1 MNTKISK
8 GILLLGLSV
17 VMSATGFAQETKVKI
32 ERDNYEMKAKREGNE
47 YKIKEK
53 GERPMPAASKT
64 IKEKVTYKQGET
76 MTTVKHGEMQQQ
88 VATKKTYAA
97 RKNCTCKTSVAKRPV
112 RRTHTV
118 AHHTK
123 RRTIA
128 HRRTTGVAKAKQTTP
143 MLVRDTVYVTR
154 VDTVVRVMESA
165 SFTGNRTPK
174 YMMDNFKK
182 LKIER
187 ENDGEIELKKE
198 YEDGSEIKKTFD
210 NEHDF
215 QTYMQWKNF

>member
-1 MNTKISK
+1 M
-8 GILLLGLSV
+8 LLLGFTV
-17 VMSATGFAQETKVKI
+17 MMSATAFAQETKVKI

-47 YKIKEK
+47 YKVKEK
-53 GERPMPAASKT
+53 GERPMPAASRT

-76 MTTVKHGEMQQQ
+76 MTTVKHGEMQKQ
-88 VATKKTYAA
+88 VAKKKTYAA
-97 RKNCTCKTSVAKRPV
+97 KKNCTCKTSVAKRPV
-112 RRTHTV
+112 RRTHAV
-118 AHHTK
+118 AHHAK
-123 RRTIA
+123 RPIA
-128 HRRTTGVAKAKQTTP
+128 HRRTTAVAKAKVATP

>member
-8 GILLLGLSV
+8 GMLLLGFTV
-17 VMSATGFAQETKVKI
+17 MMSATAFAQETKVKI

-47 YKIKEK
+47 YKVKEK
-53 GERPMPAASKT
+53 GERPMPAASRT

-76 MTTVKHGEMQQQ
+76 MTTVKHGEMQKQ
-88 VATKKTYAA
+88 VAKKKTYAA
-97 RKNCTCKTSVAKRPV
+97 KKNCTCKTSVAKRPV
-112 RRTHTV
+112 RRTHAV
-118 AHHTK
+118 AHHAK
-123 RRTIA
+123 RPIA
-128 HRRTTGVAKAKQTTP
+128 HRRTTAVAKAKVATP